1 MNVMKLDTGLY
12 KRFHQEQKL
21 LGEPDTYP
29 AAYAPFSN
37 LTMSLLLWK
46 MTFTGL
52 SSRINT
58 LQTMTVQHSGPVL
71 TKQLQA
77 GPHPSALLLHVTHQV
92 CQVLPWTIPY
102 HT

>member
-58 LQTMTVQHSGPVL
+58 LQTMTVLRYVGSPVSNFITL
-71 TKQLQA
+71 I
-77 GPHPSALLLHVTHQV
+77 SVTR
-92 CQVLPWTIPY
+92 LD
-102 HT
+102 

>member
-29 AAYAPFSN
+29 TAYAPFSN

-58 LQTMTVQHSGPVL
+58 LQTMTVLRYVGSPVSNFITL
-71 TKQLQA
+71 ISVSL
-77 GPHPSALLLHVTHQV
+77 VNFN
-92 CQVLPWTIPY
+92 
-102 HT
+102 